1 VAVTKQ
7 HKILYSRCEWV
18 YGTKIIFARL
28 SAAGRVRPT
37 GRLPG
42 AAAHVASLF
51 LRWPNFFM
59 QMSVKLTVQTQ
70 NFIML
75 LQIACKNY
83 RFFRAAIFQ
92 LIFCSRLM
100 KISLFLFAGIP
111 RYLKTAHGPPRT
123 GPCTRPTAGSTSR
136 LT

>member
-1 VAVTKQ
+1 MRRARYIAKVELSPCSVAVTKQ

-59 QMSVKLTVQTQ
+59 QMTVKLTVQTHK
-70 NFIML
+70 L
-75 LQIACKNY
+75 SL
-83 RFFRAAIFQ
+83 
-92 LIFCSRLM
+92 FCSSKSPARVIFYFLGQE
-100 KISLFLFAGIP
+100 IFILFVSEAN
-111 RYLKTAHGPPRT
+111 
-123 GPCTRPTAGSTSR
+123 
-136 LT
+136 